1 MVASWF
7 DGSWP
12 LLRPGNGGI
21 CPLVTGKA
29 GGSGFDDGLVLEG
42 EGGACIYVNVDSLRG
57 NISYPHL
64 RASRST
70 VRN

>member
-1 MVASWF
+1 M
-7 DGSWP
+7 G
-12 LLRPGNGGI
+12 PGPFCGRVMAGYAHWSR
-21 CPLVTGKA
+21 VKG